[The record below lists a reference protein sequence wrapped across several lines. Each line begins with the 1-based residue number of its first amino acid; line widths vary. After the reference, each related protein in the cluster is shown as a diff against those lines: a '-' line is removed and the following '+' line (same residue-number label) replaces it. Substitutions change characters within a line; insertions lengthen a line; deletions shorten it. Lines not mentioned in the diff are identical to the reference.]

1 MVGIV
6 VSNKKGELK
15 HETEERHEGI
25 TKKQGQDQG

>member
-15 HETEERHEGI
+15 HEIKGRNESI
-25 TKKQGQDQG
+25 AKKQGQD